1 MVIFGSYMFEFSVSR
16 DMEKENK
23 EIKRKEKTMKGGG
36 NIEGSNPTISNTNRQ
51 RIEN

>member
-23 EIKRKEKTMKGGG
+23 EIKRNKKKRK
-36 NIEGSNPTISNTNRQ
+36 NNEGRWQ
-51 RIEN
+51 YRR